1 MMNEKVTIEKIVIPL
16 GIGREDKFFSSIEH
30 YNDFMKT
37 EREFW
42 SWLEG
47 PSTQILKS
55 YVRRNFVEY
64 QLYQAS
70 EENLAAHLKNLKE
83 KIKSRLPLYSFTPEG
98 QFIRSVFD
106 KYGYI
111 IASFTIIN
119 ISDLTYT
126 ALSDALEP
134 NGALKGLFPRYS
146 NQNSWAVS
154 LVCSF
159 HHKLD
164 GQSVGLHL
172 ASAHEA
178 HGQFMST
185 LSSLEEGIVQLSKE
199 HKEKLDDVIS
209 LHESLYEE
217 AKSKFKRVSLRCLR
231 AINRVRAHAKSDFD
245 QSRTDLR
252 QAALAYHEQVDLDA
266 SVTYWKSKKA
276 NNNRNAF
283 VWFIFGIG
291 GSVGATFY
299 LLAKYYAKGGIVG
312 IAANLADTADKAKMV
327 GIDVAN
333 NVQSVAAATTTNSGM
348 EHLVF
353 NTTGAAL
360 VVTLMAVIIRV
371 ALRQFNTYSH
381 LSLEAEERVTM
392 VKTYLALLNEG
403 KLKSDQD
410 RHLALEALFRTSQTG
425 MIAET
430 SFNSPVDII
439 VKSLA
444 DKAKV

>member
-1 MMNEKVTIEKIVIPL
+1 MMNEKVTIEKIAIPL
-16 GIGREDKFFSSIEH
+16 GIGKEDKFFASIEH
-30 YNDFMKT
+30 YNDFMRA

-42 SWLEG
+42 SWLNG
-47 PSTQILKS
+47 PSTQVLKS
-55 YVRRNFVEY
+55 YVRKNFIEY
-64 QLYQAS
+64 QFNQVS
-70 EENLAAHLKNLKE
+70 EENVTSHLKILKE
-83 KIKSRLPLYSFTPEG
+83 KTKSRLPLYSFTPEG
-98 QFIRSVFD
+98 QFINSVFD

-111 IASFTIIN
+111 IASFAIIS

-134 NGALKGLFPRYS
+134 NGMLKGLFPRYS

-154 LVCSF
+154 LVVLF
-159 HHKLD
+159 RHELD
-164 GQSVGLHL
+164 NQCVGLHL

-185 LSSLEEGIVQLSKE
+185 LSSLEEGIVQSSKK
-199 HKEKLDDVIS
+199 HKEKLDEVIS

-217 AKSKFKRVSLRCLR
+217 AKSKFKRISLRCIR
-231 AINRVRAHAKSDFD
+231 AINRVRTRAKSDFE
-245 QSRTDLR
+245 QSRADLR
-252 QAALAYHEQVDLDA
+252 QAAIAYHEQVDLDA
-266 SVTYWKSKKA
+266 SVTYWKSKRDG
-276 NNNRNAF
+276 NNRKASI
-283 VWFIFGIG
+283 WFIFGIG

-312 IAANLADTADKAKMV
+312 IAANLADTADKAKIA

-403 KLKSDQD
+403 KLNSDQD